1 MLLSHYPLQK
11 ERRRKFNEEK
21 ADRLREMTQGD
32 DSPINVMGK
41 TESAWEG

>member
-21 ADRLREMTQGD
+21 ADRLRSAQGD